1 VYHLHPWDILLHP
14 RDLELVLLWQ
24 RQEAMDGVLQLI
36 LVVMAPRS
44 DGLLGG
50 VSHNITDGLKA
61 GPWCLQRTLDP
72 EMISVT
78 ALNSTCPGCETPLIR
93 YLGAEVMPKC
103 PSRARSLPVGIRA
116 SAPKDSIS
124 SASLYTFSPSVSL
137 KGEYSSWSSS
147 LLLTSWSCCY
157 CCSSAGAP

>member
-1 VYHLHPWDILLHP
+1 
-14 RDLELVLLWQ
+14 
-24 RQEAMDGVLQLI
+24 MDGVLQLI

-44 DGLLGG
+44 DGLPGG